1 MKQFL
6 FFVLILFTIDAKE
19 NEESKDS
26 RSKYYKQDERYC
38 DISNHD
44 SGTKNKPG
52 CNGVSISLFV
62 C

>member
-6 FFVLILFTIDAKE
+6 FFVLILFTINAKE
-19 NEESKDS
+19 SEGPEDGK
-26 RSKYYKQDERYC
+26 SKYYKQDEKHC
-38 DISNHD
+38 DISNND

-52 CNGVSISLFV
+52 CNGVSISLFM